1 MREIKLINDLQE
13 NDNSSFNLHQ
23 IENLFKN
30 FNIILSIQIRDKIN
44 FDHNILEELETIIED
59 YPYDF
64 S

>member
-1 MREIKLINDLQE
+1 MKEIKLNNDLYE
-13 NDNSSFNLHQ
+13 NSSFNLHQ
-23 IENLFKN
+23 IEKLFKN

-44 FDHNILEELETIIED
+44 FDNNILEELETIIED

>member
-1 MREIKLINDLQE
+1 MREIKLNNDLSD
-13 NDNSSFNLHQ
+13 NGNSSFNLHQ

>member
-1 MREIKLINDLQE
+1 MREIKIINDLQE

>member
-1 MREIKLINDLQE
+1 MREIKLNNYLQE

>member
-1 MREIKLINDLQE
+1 MREIKIINDLQE

-30 FNIILSIQIRDKIN
+30 FNIIISIQIRDKIN

>member
-1 MREIKLINDLQE
+1 MKEIKLNNDLSE
-13 NDNSSFNLHQ
+13 NSSFNLHQ
-23 IENLFKN
+23 IEKLFKN

-44 FDHNILEELETIIED
+44 FDNNILEELETIIED

>member
-1 MREIKLINDLQE
+1 MREIKLNNDLSE
-13 NDNSSFNLHQ
+13 NSSFNLHQ
-23 IENLFKN
+23 IEKLFKN

-44 FDHNILEELETIIED
+44 FDNNILEELETIFKD

>member
-1 MREIKLINDLQE
+1 MREIKIINELSD